1 MRVSQP
7 KCVVLLS
14 CQGVANSESVI
25 GTLRLDKIEKTI
37 THTCVFRFFLKESI
51 TRYAMKFS
59 KQDQ

>member
-37 THTCVFRFFLKESI
+37 THTCVQI
-51 TRYAMKFS
+51 FS
-59 KQDQ
+59 ERVNHQICNEI